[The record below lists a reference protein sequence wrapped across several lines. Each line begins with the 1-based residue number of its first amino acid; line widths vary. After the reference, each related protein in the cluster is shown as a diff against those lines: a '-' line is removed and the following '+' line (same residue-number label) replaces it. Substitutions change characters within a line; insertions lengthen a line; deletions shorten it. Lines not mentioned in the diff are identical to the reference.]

1 MKTEQGRVTSISQL
15 LLHVVCHPDHL
26 ELLQLLPGQLLG
38 PAPQSLLGN
47 LLHTLSIPCSCLL
60 QGNKFKLNYREIKQR
75 NLKSF
80 YAWTSQ
86 HEYHMSPWKTYNS
99 RLPTDLF
106 LPSSFVP
113 LLQELCPPILHSYLL
128 LFLYFHQITQRSLGK
143 PSREKISLRLD
154 FFQTAPPCIFGTL

>member
-1 MKTEQGRVTSISQL
+1 MLSASICIGREIRCLPYAGFFGMSSLRQSCFFKTCLMKTEQGRFTSISQL

-60 QGNKFKLNYREIKQR
+60 QGNKFKLNYKEIKQR

-86 HEYHMSPWKTYNS
+86 HEYHMSPLEN
-99 RLPTDLF
+99 
-106 LPSSFVP
+106 
-113 LLQELCPPILHSYLL
+113 LQL
-128 LFLYFHQITQRSLGK
+128 
-143 PSREKISLRLD
+143 
-154 FFQTAPPCIFGTL
+154 